1 MKRISLVLLMLVFEM
16 TRSNPIE
23 AESVEVNA
31 EPHLFQSE
39 DPLVKLA
46 VMSRSFLTTPP
57 KQDKIPELVKEPEP
71 SVEDALLKLALKTL
85 FSERSDEDMDK
96 LVNLLDVSGNDK
108 QLGFLFGNGNGLL
121 GNLWNLITKRYKR
134 QKLKSFFKKKSNLLL
149 HAASIGASI
158 AALSTAISVGSVAA
172 HTAHNHNHQVVLN
185 DDFVLEPVFHRSD
198 HGGDTGYS
206 PPPPLHY
213 APPKF
218 SLDTLRRI
226 TNRKLNI
233 ANRQSSPSSASK
245 QTESRDI
252 AFAVAAT

>member
-1 MKRISLVLLMLVFEM
+1 
-16 TRSNPIE
+16 
-23 AESVEVNA
+23 
-31 EPHLFQSE
+31 
-39 DPLVKLA
+39 
-46 VMSRSFLTTPP
+46 
-57 KQDKIPELVKEPEP
+57 
-71 SVEDALLKLALKTL
+71 
-85 FSERSDEDMDK
+85 MDK

-245 QTESRDI
+245 QTESTLHLLLLPLNSFLLHPEKTVVHI
-252 AFAVAAT
+252 LTEAPTNFIISNICLIL